1 MWRNWNIHTLLVG
14 TQNGT
19 AALDT
24 VWQFPKKSNTDF
36 PHDPAIIFLGLMFVD
51 FLMMAILTGVKW
63 YLIAALI
70 CISLIISDVE
80 YLFMCLLTICMSS
93 LEKCLFSG
101 SGLFLGGGVCLLFCC
116 NIELFV
122 HFVCCFVC
130 KYFLPFWELSFCLVH
145 GFLWCMWNLEKWYRW
160 T

>member
-19 AALDT
+19 ATLDT

-80 YLFMCLLTICMSS
+80 YLFMCLLPICMSS
-93 LEKCLFSG
+93 LEKCLFS
-101 SGLFLGGGVCLLFCC
+101 SSAQIFIGLFFWDWAVGD
-116 NIELFV
+116 
-122 HFVCCFVC
+122 VC
-130 KYFLPFWELSFCLVH
+130 KNMEGFMNLCHPWGSTNLCIVPVLVY
-145 GFLWCMWNLEKWYRW
+145 GL
-160 T
+160 

>member
-19 AALDT
+19 ATLDT

-93 LEKCLFSG
+93 LEKCLFS
-101 SGLFLGGGVCLLFCC
+101 SSAQIFIGLFFWDWAVGD
-116 NIELFV
+116 
-122 HFVCCFVC
+122 VC
-130 KYFLPFWELSFCLVH
+130 KNMEGFMNLCHPWGSTNLCIVPVLVY
-145 GFLWCMWNLEKWYRW
+145 GL
-160 T
+160 

>member
-51 FLMMAILTGVKW
+51 FLMMASLTGVKW

-80 YLFMCLLTICMSS
+80 YHFMCLLPICMSS
-93 LEKCLFSG
+93 LEKCLFS
-101 SGLFLGGGVCLLFCC
+101 SSAQIFIGLFFWDWAVGD
-116 NIELFV
+116 
-122 HFVCCFVC
+122 VC
-130 KYFLPFWELSFCLVH
+130 KNMEGFMNLCHPWGSTNLCIVPVLVY
-145 GFLWCMWNLEKWYRW
+145 GL
-160 T
+160 

>member
-80 YLFMCLLTICMSS
+80 YHFMCLLPICMSS
-93 LEKCLFSG
+93 LEKCLFS
-101 SGLFLGGGVCLLFCC
+101 SSAQIFIGLFFWDWAVGD
-116 NIELFV
+116 
-122 HFVCCFVC
+122 VC
-130 KYFLPFWELSFCLVH
+130 KNMEGFMNLCHPWGSTNLCIVPVLVY
-145 GFLWCMWNLEKWYRW
+145 GL
-160 T
+160 